1 MQDLNDLYFFALV
14 AEHGSF
20 TAAAHALGMPKSTL
34 SRRIARLEERLEVRL
49 LHRTTRRLTL
59 TDTGRAY
66 LGHCRDL
73 LAAAEAAESV
83 VEQVHEEPRGRVVLT
98 SPISISQSLLARALP
113 EFMERYPK
121 VEVELDAT
129 NRRVD
134 LVSEGVDLA
143 IRVRLRLED
152 SSLVSRRFAASP
164 AMLVASPRLMERLG
178 MPVAP
183 HDLKRFP
190 SLSMRFADGRHVQ
203 EFTDP
208 DGNRVPVSLT
218 PRLITDDMNVLRDA
232 AMAGIGIVV
241 LPTFMCR
248 QALETGEL
256 TWLLPHWRLPQGQL
270 HAVYPYRRGLRPA
283 VRYLIDFLA
292 ERLPA
297 LAEET
302 GLSALCPAPS
312 PGDDPALP
320 KPAIANPPVT

>member
-1 MQDLNDLYFFALV
+1 MQDLNDLYFFAQV
-14 AEHGSF
+14 AEYGSF

-34 SRRIARLEERLEVRL
+34 SRRIARLEERLEIRL

-66 LGHCRDL
+66 LAHCQDL

-83 VEQVHEEPRGRVVLT
+83 VEQVQGEPRGRVLLT
-98 SPISISQSLLARALP
+98 SPISISQSLLGRALP
-113 EFMERYPK
+113 EFMERFPK

-164 AMLVASPRLMERLG
+164 AMLVASPGLVERLG
-178 MPVAP
+178 MPADP

-190 SLSMRFADGRHVQ
+190 SLSMRFAEGRHVQ

-208 DGNRVPVSLT
+208 KGNRTPISLS
-218 PRLITDDMNVLRDA
+218 PRLVTDDMSVLHDA
-232 AMAGIGIVV
+232 AIAGIGVVV

-248 QALETGEL
+248 QALTTGEL
-256 TWLLPHWRLPQGQL
+256 LWLLPQWHLPQGQL

-283 VRYLIDFLA
+283 VRHLIDFLA
-292 ERLPA
+292 ERLPT
-297 LAEET
+297 LAAET
-302 GLSALCPAPS
+302 GVSEACPAPS
-312 PGDDPALP
+312 PTDDEVPP
-320 KPAIANPPVT
+320 KPAMTTPPVA